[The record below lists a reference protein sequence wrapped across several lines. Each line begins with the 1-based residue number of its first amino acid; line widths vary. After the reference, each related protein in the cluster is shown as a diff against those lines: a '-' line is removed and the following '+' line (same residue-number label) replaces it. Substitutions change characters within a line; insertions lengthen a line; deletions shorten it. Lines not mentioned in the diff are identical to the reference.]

1 MKSIALRVSIPA
13 SRGAM
18 QAKGCALLRW
28 FVGLADFMPN
38 VASFLLRSEQV
49 LEDVP
54 RVRRHFRSLHS
65 KKASVLTASC

>member
-1 MKSIALRVSIPA
+1 MKSIAYGSIPA

-18 QAKGCALLRW
+18 RAKGCALLRRL
-28 FVGLADFMPN
+28 VDFMPN
-38 VASFLLRSEQV
+38 VASFLAFPLRSEQV

-54 RVRRHFRSLHS
+54 RARRRFRSLQS